1 MWSWLS
7 SEKTDAAMPSPEL
20 HATNLPSRLHGLV
33 LEELEATRVA
43 PAPCRGD
50 EKERKRAEE
59 DEEEHAGM
67 WGPLLCTAGI
77 QRSILVEENRIET
90 CFRV

>member
-1 MWSWLS
+1 
-7 SEKTDAAMPSPEL
+7 MPSPEL

-33 LEELEATRVA
+33 LEELGATRVA

>member
-1 MWSWLS
+1 
-7 SEKTDAAMPSPEL
+7 
-20 HATNLPSRLHGLV
+20 
-33 LEELEATRVA
+33 
-43 PAPCRGD
+43 
-50 EKERKRAEE
+50 
-59 DEEEHAGM
+59 M